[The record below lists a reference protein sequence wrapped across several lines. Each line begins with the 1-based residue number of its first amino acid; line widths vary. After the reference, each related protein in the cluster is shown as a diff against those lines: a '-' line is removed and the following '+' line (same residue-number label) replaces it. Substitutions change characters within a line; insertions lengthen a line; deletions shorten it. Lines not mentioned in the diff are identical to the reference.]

1 MSTSNITVPDEADV
15 RAGVVYGEDNSRVG
29 TARVIDPMAPADTL
43 LGELGQVALEV
54 MFDTNCAATA
64 ATLIVRRS
72 SNRAEDLTFSIA
84 IVEDDHE
91 SQRQRTQS
99 TATRNERVVA
109 WIPLEDIA
117 GDPVPTPDDRCWL
130 QVGSAD
136 PLAFADMLESN
147 EAGHLCVFGQKQLRA
162 VGPMNSARAV

>member
-1 MSTSNITVPDEADV
+1 
-15 RAGVVYGEDNSRVG
+15 
-29 TARVIDPMAPADTL
+29 
-43 LGELGQVALEV
+43 

-64 ATLIVRRS
+64 ATLIVQRS
-72 SNRAEDLTFSIA
+72 SNRAEDLTFNIA